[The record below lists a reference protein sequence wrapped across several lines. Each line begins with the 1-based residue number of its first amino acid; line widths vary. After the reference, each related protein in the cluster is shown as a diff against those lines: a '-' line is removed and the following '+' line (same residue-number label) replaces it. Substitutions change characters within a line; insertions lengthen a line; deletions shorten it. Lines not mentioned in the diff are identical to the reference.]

1 MTIDD
6 FVCRASARLPVH
18 GGPELEVSAYGT
30 SADESEVLVLRRPT
44 GDGAAQLVRIHSACL
59 TGESFGSLRC
69 DCASQLQSAI
79 SAVQAEGGIIIYLP
93 RHEGRGIGLANKIRA
108 YAFQDLGLDTV
119 ESNLRLGLPADAR
132 DYTPAVRVLRLL
144 DISCVRLMTN
154 NPAKI
159 AALEASGIAVQ
170 RVPLEVPPNEHNAA
184 YFAAKRR
191 YFGHRLSQ
199 DGHDP
204 DD

>member
-1 MTIDD
+1 M
-6 FVCRASARLPVH
+6 PVR
-18 GGPELEVSAYGT
+18 GGAELEVSAYGT
-30 SADESEVLVLRRPT
+30 SADESEALVLRRPSAE
-44 GDGAAQLVRIHSACL
+44 GDAPLVRIHSACL

-69 DCASQLQSAI
+69 DCAGQLQDAI
-79 SAVQAEGGIIIYLP
+79 SAIQAEGGIVIYLP

-108 YAFQDLGLDTV
+108 YAFQDLGMDTV

-132 DYTPAVRVLRLL
+132 DYTSAVRVLKLL
-144 DISCVRLMTN
+144 DVSRARLMTN

-191 YFGHRLSQ
+191 YFGHRLGG
-199 DGHDP
+199 DAHDP

>member
-1 MTIDD
+1 MIDE
-6 FVCRASARLPVH
+6 FGCRASSRLPVR

-30 SADESEVLVLRRPT
+30 DADESEALVLRRPS
-44 GDGAAQLVRIHSACL
+44 GDGVTPLVRIHSACL

-69 DCASQLQSAI
+69 DCAGQLQNAI
-79 SAVQAEGGIIIYLP
+79 GMIQAEGGVIIYLP

-132 DYTPAVRVLRLL
+132 DYTPAVRVLKLL
-144 DISCVRLMTN
+144 DISGVRLMTN

-191 YFGHRLSQ
+191 YFGHRLSH